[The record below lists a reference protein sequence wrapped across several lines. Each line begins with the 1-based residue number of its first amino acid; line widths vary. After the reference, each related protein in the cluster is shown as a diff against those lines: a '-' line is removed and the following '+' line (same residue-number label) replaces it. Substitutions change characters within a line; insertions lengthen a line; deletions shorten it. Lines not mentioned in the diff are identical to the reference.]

1 MSLLS
6 QPPHTVVV
14 QPFTRVD
21 GRYGDAWEPA
31 GDPVEVRCAVQPI
44 SAEEIERL
52 GVQADTTMRILCRE
66 WPFGPH
72 SLVTYN
78 GREFEQVGEARQ
90 YRMSRRTAH
99 DDVVIRAV
107 GAHG

>member
-6 QPPHTVVV
+6 SPPHTVTA
-14 QPFTRVD
+14 QPHKAVD
-21 GRYGDAWEPA
+21 GRYGQDWIPD
-31 GDPVEVRCAVQPI
+31 GDPVEWQCAVQPMT
-44 SAEEIERL
+44 AEEAERL
-52 GVQADTTMRILCRE
+52 GVQTETTMRIICRS

-72 SLVTYN
+72 TLVTYN

-107 GAHG
+107 GSHG